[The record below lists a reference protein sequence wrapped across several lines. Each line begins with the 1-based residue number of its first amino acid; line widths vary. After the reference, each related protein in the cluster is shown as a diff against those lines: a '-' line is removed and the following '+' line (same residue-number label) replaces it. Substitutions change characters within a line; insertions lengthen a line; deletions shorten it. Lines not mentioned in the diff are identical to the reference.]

1 MSRELMVLVMAVF
14 MTQGVARGL
23 FEKDDVQKWHI
34 LAMETAVSQFGCA
47 AQERSMGT

>member
-23 FEKDDVQKWHI
+23 TVQADLSQDVSKMMGRGEES
-34 LAMETAVSQFGCA
+34 LSKTA
-47 AQERSMGT
+47 

>member
-34 LAMETAVSQFGCA
+34 LAKASASLEFGRA
-47 AQERSMGT
+47 AQERSMMT

>member
-23 FEKDDVQKWHI
+23 FEKDDVQKSHI
-34 LAMETAVSQFGCA
+34 LAKKPAGSQFGRA
-47 AQERSMGT
+47 AQERSMET